1 MQRIYDLVSKVAPSD
16 ATVLVTGES
25 GTGKELVAETI
36 HRLSRRNS
44 KAFVAINCGAISPT
58 LIESELFGH
67 ERGSFTG
74 ADRTHRGCFERADG
88 GTLLLDEV
96 SEMSADLQSKLLR
109 VLETGTVLRVGGDKP
124 VKVDVRVVAA
134 SNRDLDQ
141 AVADNKLRHDLLY
154 RLKVF
159 PILLPALRERGDD
172 ITALAQHF
180 LERLNQQNDT
190 HKRFSADALAA
201 IRAYAWPGNVRE
213 LRNAV
218 HRAHILADGDDVHR
232 RDLPEEVAGDAA
244 NWVPEETAFAESEG
258 EDVAVP
264 AATGSL
270 AGRIPA
276 ATPLHEI
283 EKQAIL
289 ATLAHFDGDRGQTA
303 AALEISVKTLYNRL
317 REYKQT
323 A

>member
-1 MQRIYDLVSKVAPSD
+1 
-16 ATVLVTGES
+16 VLVTGES

-36 HRLSRRNS
+36 HRLSRRSS
-44 KAFVAINCGAISPT
+44 KPFVAINCGAISPT

-124 VKVDVRVVAA
+124 IKVDVRVIAA

-141 AVADNKLRHDLLY
+141 AVGEGKLRQDLLY

-159 PILLPALRERGDD
+159 PILLPPLRERGDD
-172 ITALAQHF
+172 VVALAQFF
-180 LERLNQQNDT
+180 LDRLNQQDET
-190 HKRFSADALAA
+190 DKHFSADAVGAM
-201 IRAYAWPGNVRE
+201 RAYTWHGNVRE
-213 LRNAV
+213 LRNAI
-218 HRAHILADGDDVHR
+218 HRAHILADGEEIHR
-232 RDLPEEVAGDAA
+232 RDLPEEVAAA
-244 NWVPEETAFAESEG
+244 GGPWVPEDE
-258 EDVAVP
+258 P
-264 AATGSL
+264 AAAAAPTNGGGSSL

-289 ATLAHFDGDRGQTA
+289 ATLAHFGGDRGQTA
-303 AALEISVKTLYNRL
+303 AALQISVKTLYNRL